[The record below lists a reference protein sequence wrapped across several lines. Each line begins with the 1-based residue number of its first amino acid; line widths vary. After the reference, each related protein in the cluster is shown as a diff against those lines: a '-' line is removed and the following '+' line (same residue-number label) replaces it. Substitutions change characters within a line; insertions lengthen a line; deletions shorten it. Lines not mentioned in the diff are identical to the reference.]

1 MRSVTA
7 SLLCRL
13 TAGVGLAALCA
24 TATAAQ
30 DAAPTPTL
38 ASTPALSLTLNT
50 AQDEAGSCT
59 LTFVLRNGLAAPV
72 DALVYEVALFDAAGT
87 LDRLMLF
94 DMGALPLDRPRV
106 RRFSVPG
113 RACADLGQVL
123 VNGAPTCT
131 GVAPGAC
138 IDALRPG
145 SDTAIEVTG

>member
-1 MRSVTA
+1 M
-7 SLLCRL
+7 
-13 TAGVGLAALCA
+13 
-24 TATAAQ
+24 
-30 DAAPTPTL
+30 

-59 LTFVLRNGLAAPV
+59 LTFVLRNGLAAPI

>member
-1 MRSVTA
+1 MEPGSPWRPA
-7 SLLCRL
+7 RRRE
-13 TAGVGLAALCA
+13 
-24 TATAAQ
+24 
-30 DAAPTPTL
+30 PL

-59 LTFVLRNGLAAPV
+59 LTFVLRNGLAAPI

>member
-13 TAGVGLAALCA
+13 TTGVGLAALCA

-30 DAAPTPTL
+30 DAAP
-38 ASTPALSLTLNT
+38 TPALSLTLNT

-94 DMGALPLDRPRV
+94 DMGVLPLDRPRV